1 MDQLPL
7 AKLYQ
12 SNDISLSPR
21 GFSDILHIPTFLHLG
36 YQRQI
41 DTNLFSSPLS
51 MIPVCNI

>member
-21 GFSDILHIPTFLHLG
+21 GFSDILHIPTLLHLG